1 MMVILLKKD
10 QSGYLMVGK
19 MLMVVGLNSLIVDR
33 LVVVVVIAGA
43 ESVVPVITAGA
54 STGLTIV
61 IVVGANGVGKMLR
74 VWIGVVTEIG
84 ASISAD

>member
-1 MMVILLKKD
+1 MIFW
-10 QSGYLMVGK
+10 
-19 MLMVVGLNSLIVDR
+19 

-43 ESVVPVITAGA
+43 ESVVLVITAGA

>member
-1 MMVILLKKD
+1 MVILLKKD

-61 IVVGANGVGKMLR
+61 IVAGANGVGKMLR
-74 VWIGVVTEIG
+74 VWIGVLTEIG

>member
-43 ESVVPVITAGA
+43 ESVVLVITAGA

>member
-1 MMVILLKKD
+1 MVILLKKD

-43 ESVVPVITAGA
+43 ESVVLVITAGA